1 MELQFFCLIC
11 LQFSSF
17 RNSFQKEILHIFQF
31 FFGFS
36 PIISLH
42 QLTATSSHLDWAN
55 NLEKNV
61 SFVPTHWT
69 GFFVFD
75 QDFDFQKPFGF
86 FLCSNTR
93 FRFVL
98 ASAAFVIFL
107 FRLSQSVGSNG
118 RRFKKNKPPK
128 INRRKVMKLPVWF
141 GVLSSLFLC
150 SNPAFLGGGS
160 PSPPQWGS
168 TATLNGRGTRNLTL
182 VFQVFVADLAYCF
195 YSSAAELET
204 TPKKKNLVSFFI
216 EKMST
221 RFGRNCYD
229 LIPLCFSFQT
239 RSS

>member
-118 RRFKKNKPPK
+118 RRFKKK
-128 INRRKVMKLPVWF
+128 
-141 GVLSSLFLC
+141 
-150 SNPAFLGGGS
+150 
-160 PSPPQWGS
+160 
-168 TATLNGRGTRNLTL
+168 
-182 VFQVFVADLAYCF
+182 
-195 YSSAAELET
+195 
-204 TPKKKNLVSFFI
+204 
-216 EKMST
+216 
-221 RFGRNCYD
+221 
-229 LIPLCFSFQT
+229 
-239 RSS
+239 